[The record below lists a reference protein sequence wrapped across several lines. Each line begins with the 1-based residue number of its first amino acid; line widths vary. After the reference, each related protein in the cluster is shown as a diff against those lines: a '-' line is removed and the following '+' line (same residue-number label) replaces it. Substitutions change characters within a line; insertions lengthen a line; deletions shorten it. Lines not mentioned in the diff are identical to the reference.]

1 MASKI
6 SCRDLAALMVSETLH
21 AVFDVRERGEF
32 NSGQIANATSLPRSQ
47 IEFRIA
53 ELVPELKIP
62 IVVYDEAEGRA
73 PLAARTLGTLGYEHV
88 SILDGGLP
96 AWRAQDLPTVSG
108 VNVPSKAFGERVQH
122 ENAVPEITP
131 EELKLL
137 QERSEDLLIFDVRTP
152 EEYGRFCI
160 PGGSNIPGGDLI
172 LWAEALK
179 QRPETT
185 IVINCAGRTR
195 SIIGTA
201 SLMRMG
207 LRNVRAL
214 KNGTMGW
221 VLAGLELES
230 IPRRPSAA
238 APQGSRER
246 AQELALRIAADQKI
260 SWISARELIDSSV
273 KGSGVTYIID
283 VRSESEY
290 ENGHIPGS
298 LAVPGGQAV
307 QRADD
312 FVAVRNARIV
322 FLSGQSARAVMA
334 AYWYGQMGFRHVQV
348 LSGGLQA
355 WRADGGSVTA
365 GAARNEPLGFEAAKG
380 LARRLAPAAVN
391 SLLQSSSASF
401 LHVGSSADF
410 AAAHLPGSKWISRG
424 WLELKLPALL
434 SDRTRPIVLYC
445 KDGRSST
452 LAAQTLMEMAYQD
465 VFVLDGG
472 IENWSRAGYATIG
485 WPRLLSGRAERRCA
499 VAFDKR
505 RQGSDAALPGV
516 GNQTDA
522 VSRQGCSRFRF
533 NVSTRFGP

>member
-1 MASKI
+1 MASE
-6 SCRDLAALMVSETLH
+6 VLH

-53 ELVPELKIP
+53 ELVPEVKIP

-73 PLAARTLGTLGYEHV
+73 PLAARTLAKLGYENV
-88 SILDGGLP
+88 SILEGGLP
-96 AWRAQDLPTVSG
+96 QWRDRGLPTASG
-108 VNVPSKAFGERVQH
+108 VNVPSKAFGERVHH

-131 EELKLL
+131 EELKRL
-137 QERSEDLLIFDVRTP
+137 QEQSADLLIFDVRTP

-179 QRPETT
+179 QKPETT

-230 IPRRPSAA
+230 LPQRPAAA
-238 APQGSRER
+238 APSESRKR

-260 SWISARELIDSSV
+260 SWISARELIHSPV
-273 KGSGVTYIID
+273 KGSGITYVID
-283 VRSESEY
+283 VRSETEY
-290 ENGHIPGS
+290 ETGHIPGS

-312 FVAVRNARIV
+312 FVAVKNARLV
-322 FLSGQSARAVMA
+322 FISGQSARAVMA

-355 WRADGGSVTA
+355 WRADGGAVA
-365 GAARNEPLGFEAAKG
+365 VGALRNEPLGFAAANE
-380 LARRLAPAAVN
+380 LARRLAPGAVN
-391 SLLQSSSASF
+391 SLVQGSSASL

-434 SDRTRPIVLYC
+434 SDRAGPILLSC

-452 LAAQTLMEMAYQD
+452 LAVRTLMEMGYQD
-465 VFVLDGG
+465 VFALDGG
-472 IENWSRAGYATIG
+472 VENWKRVGYPTVG
-485 WPRLLSGRAERRCA
+485 GLEFCLTEPNDVVLSPSVKGDKEAMRRYLEWET
-499 VAFDKR
+499 K
-505 RQGSDAALPGV
+505 LTP
-516 GNQTDA
+516 
-522 VSRQGCSRFRF
+522 
-533 NVSTRFGP
+533 